1 MEQRLMM
8 ILQIIRLMNIKS
20 GRRGTYRLDALYCHK
35 LSSQSLHSSSHP
47 YLFFNKD
54 GVTFTFVGFIVTPQ
68 GDLVDPR
75 RHDRQ
80 LQDRPIQDS
89 QYTTGIQHTYLRKS
103 LNSQHMP
110 QVPQAR
116 FDYVQDWLG
125 KNTFQSVG
133 ALSNSQCFTSSNSSQ
148 SRQLS
153 FTSRVPGMVGQQTA
167 SSNSIARHHIIERS
181 VMSPELYRGLKLYGV
196 NFDEDYSMWT
206 K

>member
-1 MEQRLMM
+1 M
-8 ILQIIRLMNIKS
+8 
-20 GRRGTYRLDALYCHK
+20 DAVYCHK
-35 LSSQSLHSSSHP
+35 LSLQSLHSSSHP

-54 GVTFTFVGFIVTPQ
+54 GETFTFVGFIVTPQ

-75 RHDRQ
+75 RQDRQ
-80 LQDRPIQDS
+80 IQDRPIQDS
-89 QYTTGIQHTYLRKS
+89 QCTTGIQNTYVRKS

-110 QVPQAR
+110 VPQAR
-116 FDYVQDWLG
+116 FDYWLG

-148 SRQLS
+148 ARQLS
-153 FTSRVPGMVGQQTA
+153 LTSRGPGLVGQQTA

-181 VMSPELYRGLKLYGV
+181 VMSPELYRGLKLNHV
-196 NFDEDYSMWT
+196 NFDEDYSTWT